1 MKAFIGLSAIGVIE
15 GVEQFPAPSPKIEI
29 IKVIIQLVLGVAS
42 LIKMFK
48 KPKENLTPKN
58 DQNGSI

>member
-15 GVEQFPAPSPKIEI
+15 GVQQFPAPSPTIEI
-29 IKVIIQLVLGVAS
+29 VKIVVQIALAVAS

-48 KPKENLTPKN
+48 KPKENINPKN
-58 DQNGSI
+58 DDNGFI